1 MTSIT
6 QGCSEELCFDT
17 AAYRT
22 RVKPAYCIPHIQERF
37 RRGGLELLDEFD
49 KPTSWQLTRC
59 MECGLEAHY
68 RLEYVMDNNAHEIKT
83 CRACY
88 WRSWAA
94 NSRQMMG
101 AYADY
106 SPVPEEVARAHAD
119 SNGFDYIKPL
129 TEPSLGGD
137 PHYVR
142 CRRCIRLS
150 AQRLGDIGFGCSCL
164 SSSKRNIAA
173 RPASRVRELFK
184 DSGSAAVSWWNHG
197 ANPEKLWATATPR
210 SRSAAQWTCPACDH
224 GFTDTILDMARHP
237 VCPQCAE
244 MAAFVR
250 MVERSVLAT
259 KTVFDVPELLSAWA
273 DDADPRSVAAAGD
286 WTARSFVCVEGHRA
300 RLSPER
306 YLDGGCPSCRG
317 NATRAARLQDG
328 PTLDSELS
336 SQWHPD
342 LNMVDIAKVG
352 DNSKRR
358 VWWRDPECG
367 HEWEAQPRERH
378 KRPRWRCPA
387 CQTRLGSLA
396 WFYPELAAEWAPSN
410 PTSAWHVMP
419 TGKTTFL
426 PSWTCPT
433 DARHVWQATV
443 TSRVSGA
450 TCPECRVSGKSAV
463 ELVYR
468 DAAIAAF
475 GSASSGS
482 IIRDQRFQRRLT
494 WTIDIGIDVGGRPVA
509 IEYDGSYWHR
519 DKVALD
525 TDKTRD
531 LLSAGYLVVRLREDP
546 LPSLRIDDSRYLE
559 LVTYAT
565 ALDPDAVMMQVQE
578 WVMRRHA
585 ESNEVPPRT
594 S

>member
-1 MTSIT
+1 MPAIT
-6 QGCSEELCFDT
+6 QDCSEEQCAAP

-22 RVKPAYCIPHIQERF
+22 RVKPAYCVPHIEERF

-68 RLEYVMDNNAHEIKT
+68 RLEYVMDNNAHGLKT
-83 CRACY
+83 CRACF
-88 WRSWAA
+88 WKSWAA
-94 NSRQMMG
+94 DSRQMMG
-101 AYADY
+101 NYGGY
-106 SPVPEEVARAHAD
+106 SPVPEDTARAHAD
-119 SNGFDYIKPL
+119 SNGFNYIRPL
-129 TEPSLGGD
+129 TQPSLSGD

-142 CRRCIRLS
+142 CRSCGRLS

-164 SSSKRNIAA
+164 NSSRRSAAA
-173 RPASRVRELFK
+173 RPASRVKQLFK
-184 DSGSAAVSWWNHG
+184 DSGSPAVSWWNHD
-197 ANPEKLWATATPR
+197 ANSEKLWATATSR
-210 SRSAAQWTCPACDH
+210 SRSGAQWTCPACDH
-224 GFTDTILDMARHP
+224 EFTGTILDMARHP

-250 MVERSVLAT
+250 RVERSVLAT
-259 KTVFDVPELLSAWA
+259 KTVFDVPELLAAWA
-273 DDADPRSVAAAGD
+273 DDTDPRSVAAAGD
-286 WTARSFVCVEGHRA
+286 WTARQFICKVGHRA
-300 RLSPER
+300 RMSPES

-317 NATRAARLQDG
+317 NATRAARMQEGL
-328 PTLDSELS
+328 TLDTELA

-342 LNMVDIAKVG
+342 LNTVDIAKVG

-378 KRPRWRCPA
+378 KRPRWRCPT

-396 WFYPELAAEWAPSN
+396 WFYPELAAEWSPAN

-426 PSWTCPT
+426 PAWICPT
-433 DARHVWQATV
+433 DATHIWQATV
-443 TSRVSGA
+443 ASRVSGA

-463 ELVYR
+463 ELAYR
-468 DAAIAAF
+468 DAAIAVF
-475 GSASSGS
+475 GAASSGET
-482 IIRDQRFQRRLT
+482 IRDERFKRRLT
-494 WTIDIGIDVGGRPVA
+494 WTIDIGIEVNNQPVA

-531 LLSAGYLVVRLREDP
+531 LLAAGYLVVRLREDP
-546 LPSLRIDDSRYLE
+546 LPPLSIDDDGYLE
-559 LVTYAT
+559 LTAFAT
-565 ALDPDAVMMQVQE
+565 SPDPSTAM
-578 WVMRRHA
+578 A
-585 ESNEVPPRT
+585 EIARWLT
-594 S
+594 R